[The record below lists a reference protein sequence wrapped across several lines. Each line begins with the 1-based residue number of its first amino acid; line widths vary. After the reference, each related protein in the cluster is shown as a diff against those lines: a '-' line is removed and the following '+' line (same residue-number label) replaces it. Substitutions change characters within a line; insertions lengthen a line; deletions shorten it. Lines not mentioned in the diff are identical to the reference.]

1 MLWYHLSGTYRSR
14 LGKYFG
20 MLLPTID
27 VVFCFNDDCSSSNV
41 AQVLKISLFNV
52 LNIQKQMSHQHS
64 HTGRNLAITVILN
77 GIITIGQFA
86 GGIISGSLALISDA
100 LHNLS
105 DVISVILAYLAHRIG
120 LKPQTEQST
129 FGYKRAEILAA
140 FINALTLIAISV
152 YLLVEAGKR
161 FLNPKEV
168 NYIWMLGLGILGFLA
183 NGLSVLILHDN
194 KEENLNI
201 RAAYLHLIGD
211 ALTSLAVIAGAVFI
225 WLFQVYW
232 IDPLVTVLI
241 SVYIFIHTFKILKES
256 VEILMQFAPSQI
268 DQQQV
273 ILVLQTIPEIKS
285 VHHVHLWQLADH
297 QIYFEAHLMLTENLP
312 VSESDAITKKAK
324 QLLGS
329 RFGICHTT
337 FQYEFFFGEDCRC

>member
-1 MLWYHLSGTYRSR
+1 VLWYRLSDTYLSG
-14 LGKYFG
+14 LDKYFD
-20 MLLPTID
+20 MLLPTIYI
-27 VVFCFNDDCSSSNV
+27 VFCFNDDTSSLNV
-41 AQVLKISLFNV
+41 AQVSKISLFNV
-52 LNIQKQMSHQHS
+52 LNTQKQMSHQHN

-105 DVISVILAYLAHRIG
+105 DVISVVLAYVAHRIG
-120 LKPQTEQST
+120 LRPQTEQST

-152 YLLVEAGKR
+152 YLIIEAGKR

-168 NYIWMLGLGILGFLA
+168 NYLWMLGLGILGFLA

-211 ALTSLAVIAGAVFI
+211 ALTSMAVIAGAVFI

-241 SVYIFIHTFKILKES
+241 SIYIFVHTFKILKES
-256 VEILMQFAPSQI
+256 VGILMQFAPSEI
-268 DQQQV
+268 NQQEI
-273 ILVLQTIPEIKS
+273 ILELQTIPEIKS

-297 QIYFEAHLMLTENLP
+297 QIYFEAHLMLNENLP
-312 VSESDAITKKAK
+312 VSESDGITRKAK

-329 RFGICHTT
+329 RFNISHTT
-337 FQYEFFFGEDCRC
+337 FQYEYFSGEVCSC

>member
-1 MLWYHLSGTYRSR
+1 
-14 LGKYFG
+14 
-20 MLLPTID
+20 
-27 VVFCFNDDCSSSNV
+27 
-41 AQVLKISLFNV
+41 
-52 LNIQKQMSHQHS
+52 MSHNHE

-77 GIITIGQFA
+77 GIITFAQFA

-120 LKPQTEQST
+120 LKPQTQKST

-140 FINALTLIAISV
+140 FINALSLIAISV

-168 NYIWMLGLGILGFLA
+168 DYLWMLGLGILGFLA
-183 NGLSVLILHDN
+183 NGLSVLILHEN

-211 ALTSLAVIAGAVFI
+211 AMTSVAVIIGAVCI
-225 WLFQVYW
+225 WLFKIYW

-241 SVYIFIHTFKILKES
+241 SIYIFVHTFKILKES
-256 VEILMQFAPSQI
+256 VGILMQFAPAEI
-268 DQQQV
+268 DQKEIV
-273 ILVLQTIPEIKS
+273 AVLQEIPEIRS
-285 VHHVHLWQLADH
+285 VHHIHLWQLDDDRV
-297 QIYFEAHLMLTENLP
+297 YFEAHLVLAENRP
-312 VSESDAITKKAK
+312 VSDTHDITEKAK
-324 QLLGS
+324 LLLSS
-329 RFGICHTT
+329 RFGISHTT
-337 FQYEFFFGEDCRC
+337 FQYEFVSCKDREC

>member
-1 MLWYHLSGTYRSR
+1 
-14 LGKYFG
+14 
-20 MLLPTID
+20 
-27 VVFCFNDDCSSSNV
+27 
-41 AQVLKISLFNV
+41 
-52 LNIQKQMSHQHS
+52 MSHEHE

-77 GIITIGQFA
+77 GIITISQFV

-120 LKPQTEQST
+120 LRPQTQKST

-168 NYIWMLGLGILGFLA
+168 DFVWMLGLGILGFIA
-183 NGLSVLILHDN
+183 NGLSVLILHQN

-211 ALTSLAVIAGAVFI
+211 ALTSLAVIAGAVCI

-241 SVYIFIHTFKILKES
+241 SIYIFIHTYKILKES
-256 VEILMQFAPSQI
+256 VEILMQFAPPEI
-268 DQQQV
+268 DQKEIV
-273 ILVLQTIPEIKS
+273 SVLMEIPEIS
-285 VHHVHLWQLADH
+285 GVHHIHLWQLADH
-297 QIYFEAHLMLTENLP
+297 QINFEAHLVLSENIPVLETHLITE
-312 VSESDAITKKAK
+312 DAKR
-324 QLLGS
+324 LLNS
-329 RFGICHTT
+329 RFGITHTT
-337 FQYEFFFGEDCRC
+337 FQYEYFQCEDRKC

>member
-1 MLWYHLSGTYRSR
+1 MAH
-14 LGKYFG
+14 
-20 MLLPTID
+20 
-27 VVFCFNDDCSSSNV
+27 N
-41 AQVLKISLFNV
+41 
-52 LNIQKQMSHQHS
+52 HE
-64 HTGRNLAITVILN
+64 HTARNLAITVVLN

-86 GGIISGSLALISDA
+86 GGLISGSLALISDA

-120 LKPQTEQST
+120 MRPQTQKST

-140 FINALTLIAISV
+140 FINAISLIAISV

-168 NYIWMLGLGILGFLA
+168 DYLWMLGLGILGFIA
-183 NGLSVLILHDN
+183 NGLSVLILHHN

-211 ALTSLAVIAGAVFI
+211 ALTSLAVIAGAVCI
-225 WLFQVYW
+225 WLFKVYW

-256 VEILMQFAPSQI
+256 VGILMQFSPPEI
-268 DQQQV
+268 DQKEVVQ
-273 ILVLQTIPEIKS
+273 VLQEIPEIRS
-285 VHHVHLWQLADH
+285 VHHIHLWQLSDH
-297 QIYFEAHLMLTENLP
+297 QINFEAHLVLSENLP
-312 VSESDAITKKAK
+312 VSETNMITQNAK
-324 QLLGS
+324 QLLKS
-329 RFGICHTT
+329 RFSITHTT
-337 FQYEFFFGEDCRC
+337 FQYEFISGENCVC

>member
-1 MLWYHLSGTYRSR
+1 
-14 LGKYFG
+14 
-20 MLLPTID
+20 
-27 VVFCFNDDCSSSNV
+27 
-41 AQVLKISLFNV
+41 
-52 LNIQKQMSHQHS
+52 MSHNHE

-105 DVISVILAYLAHRIG
+105 DVISVVLAYLAHRIG
-120 LKPQTEQST
+120 LRPQTLKST

-140 FINALTLIAISV
+140 FINAITLIAISF

-168 NYIWMLGLGILGFLA
+168 DYLWMLGLGILGFFA
-183 NGLSVLILHDN
+183 NGLSVIILRHN

-211 ALTSLAVIAGAVFI
+211 ALTSLAVIVGAVCI
-225 WLFQVYW
+225 WLFKVYW

-241 SVYIFIHTFKILKES
+241 SIYIFVHTFKILKES
-256 VEILMQFAPSQI
+256 VGILMQFAPQEI
-268 DQQQV
+268 DQQEV
-273 ILVLQTIPEIKS
+273 VSVLQEIQEISS

-297 QIYFEAHLMLTENLP
+297 QIYFEAHLVLVGNIP
-312 VSESDAITKKAK
+312 ISETNAITQNAK
-324 QLLGS
+324 RLLNS
-329 RFGICHTT
+329 HFGISHTT
-337 FQYEFFFGEDCRC
+337 FQYEYISGEGCEC

>member
-1 MLWYHLSGTYRSR
+1 MEH
-14 LGKYFG
+14 
-20 MLLPTID
+20 
-27 VVFCFNDDCSSSNV
+27 N
-41 AQVLKISLFNV
+41 
-52 LNIQKQMSHQHS
+52 HE

-105 DVISVILAYLAHRIG
+105 DVVSVILAYLAHRIG
-120 LKPQTEQST
+120 LRPQTQKST

-140 FINALTLIAISV
+140 FINAITLIAISV

-168 NYIWMLGLGILGFLA
+168 DYVWMLGLGILGVIA
-183 NGLSVLILHDN
+183 NGLSVLILHHN
-194 KEENLNI
+194 KDENLNI

-211 ALTSLAVIAGAVFI
+211 ALTSVAVVAGAVCI

-241 SVYIFIHTFKILKES
+241 SIYIFVHTFKILKES
-256 VEILMQFAPSQI
+256 VGILMQFAPREL
-268 DQQQV
+268 DQQEIV
-273 ILVLQTIPEIKS
+273 TVLLQIPEIRS
-285 VHHVHLWQLADH
+285 VHHIHLWQLADDR
-297 QIYFEAHLMLTENLP
+297 IYFEAHLVLNENRPVSDTHDITEN
-312 VSESDAITKKAK
+312 AK
-324 QLLGS
+324 RLLNS
-329 RFGICHTT
+329 RFGISHTT
-337 FQYEFFFGEDCRC
+337 FQYEYALCEDCSC